1 MIKSAIFDV
10 DGTLL
15 DSMKIWD
22 NAGERYLSSV
32 GKTAENRLS
41 EKLCDM
47 SLTEG
52 AEYMKKQYALSFS
65 TDEIVS
71 GVLKIIEDFYFY
83 EVGLKN
89 GTKEILQFLE
99 SNNIKMIIATSS
111 DKTHIKKAFERLG
124 ILKYFTDIV
133 TCSQIGKGKT
143 SPDIYLAC
151 ADKLGTAPSETLV
164 FEDAVFAAETAHKAG
179 FKTVGVYDESSR
191 NNKNRIKAVCDYYA
205 DSFEKAADWGH
216 HLLSL

>member
-22 NAGERYLSSV
+22 DAGERYLSSV
-32 GKTAENRLS
+32 GKTAENGLS

-111 DKTHIKKAFERLG
+111 DKTHIKRAFERLG
-124 ILKYFTDIV
+124 IL
-133 TCSQIGKGKT
+133 C
-143 SPDIYLAC
+143 
-151 ADKLGTAPSETLV
+151 
-164 FEDAVFAAETAHKAG
+164 
-179 FKTVGVYDESSR
+179 
-191 NNKNRIKAVCDYYA
+191 AVC
-205 DSFEKAADWGH
+205 SGVCLFLNVV
-216 HLLSL
+216 LLTYFDIAQHFIYHSYIIEW

>member
-22 NAGERYLSSV
+22 DAGERYLSSV
-32 GKTAENRLS
+32 GKTAENGLS

-89 GTKEILQFLE
+89 DAKEILQFLE

-111 DKTHIKKAFERLG
+111 DKTHIKRAFDFLRPG
-124 ILKYFTDIV
+124 G
-133 TCSQIGKGKT
+133 S
-143 SPDIYLAC
+143 
-151 ADKLGTAPSETLV
+151 LV
-164 FEDAVFAAETAHKAG
+164 
-179 FKTVGVYDESSR
+179 
-191 NNKNRIKAVCDYYA
+191 AVCSSSIQWKSTRKYEQFRDWLSEHTHSIDECGA
-205 DSFEKAADWGH
+205 KFEMTGVHTVVLVVDKAA
-216 HLLSL
+216 

>member
-22 NAGERYLSSV
+22 NAGESV
-32 GKTAENRLS
+32 GKTAENGLS

-52 AEYMKKQYALSFS
+52 AKYMKKQYALSFS

-89 GTKEILQFLE
+89 DAKEIIKFL
-99 SNNIKMIIATSS
+99 I
-111 DKTHIKKAFERLG
+111 
-124 ILKYFTDIV
+124 
-133 TCSQIGKGKT
+133 QIQE
-143 SPDIYLAC
+143 LHNC
-151 ADKLGTAPSETLV
+151 
-164 FEDAVFAAETAHKAG
+164 
-179 FKTVGVYDESSR
+179 
-191 NNKNRIKAVCDYYA
+191 
-205 DSFEKAADWGH
+205 
-216 HLLSL
+216 

>member
-1 MIKSAIFDV
+1 
-10 DGTLL
+10 
-15 DSMKIWD
+15 
-22 NAGERYLSSV
+22 
-32 GKTAENRLS
+32 
-41 EKLCDM
+41 M

-89 GTKEILQFLE
+89 NAKEILQFLE

-191 NNKNRIKAVCDYYA
+191 NDKNRIKAVCDYYA
-205 DSFEKAADWGH
+205 DSFENQSISLDFRVCCKSQRYAPLL
-216 HLLSL
+216 HLLAVKMHHAHRALADTDGANQNEQNAQPDAFQNHL

>member
-1 MIKSAIFDV
+1 MGKISEIMLLKQPKQPALAVEVQTDMNGMSEAIGKNFV
-10 DGTLL
+10 KI
-15 DSMKIWD
+15 DSLFKEQ
-22 NAGERYLSSV
+22 GEVTTDIPYV
-32 GKTAENRLS
+32 EYPNF
-41 EKLCDM
+41 E
-47 SLTEG
+47 SLTEH
-52 AEYMKKQYALSFS
+52 
-65 TDEIVS
+65 
-71 GVLKIIEDFYFY
+71 
-83 EVGLKN
+83 
-89 GTKEILQFLE
+89 
-99 SNNIKMIIATSS
+99 NIKMIIATSS

-191 NNKNRIKAVCDYYA
+191 NDKSRIKAVCDYYA

>member
-22 NAGERYLSSV
+22 DAGERYLSSV
-32 GKTAENRLS
+32 GKTAENGLS

-89 GTKEILQFLE
+89 DAKEILQFLE

-111 DKTHIKKAFERLG
+111 DKRH
-124 ILKYFTDIV
+124 LKG
-133 TCSQIGKGKT
+133 S
-143 SPDIYLAC
+143 
-151 ADKLGTAPSETLV
+151 V
-164 FEDAVFAAETAHKAG
+164 F
-179 FKTVGVYDESSR
+179 
-191 NNKNRIKAVCDYYA
+191 
-205 DSFEKAADWGH
+205 
-216 HLLSL
+216 

>member
-22 NAGERYLSSV
+22 DAGERYLSSV
-32 GKTAENRLS
+32 GKTAENGLS

-89 GTKEILQFLE
+89 NAKEILQFLE
-99 SNNIKMIIATSS
+99 SNNIKM
-111 DKTHIKKAFERLG
+111 AFERLG

-151 ADKLGTAPSETLV
+151 ADKLGTDPSETLV

-191 NNKNRIKAVCDYYA
+191 NDKNRIKVVCDYYA

>member
-15 DSMKIWD
+15 DSMEIWD

-32 GKTAENRLS
+32 GKTAENGLS

-83 EVGLKN
+83 EVGLKKQCKRN
-89 GTKEILQFLE
+89 FAVFEIEQYQ
-99 SNNIKMIIATSS
+99 NDYCNIKRQNA
-111 DKTHIKKAFERLG
+111 
-124 ILKYFTDIV
+124 Y
-133 TCSQIGKGKT
+133 
-143 SPDIYLAC
+143 
-151 ADKLGTAPSETLV
+151 
-164 FEDAVFAAETAHKAG
+164 
-179 FKTVGVYDESSR
+179 
-191 NNKNRIKAVCDYYA
+191 
-205 DSFEKAADWGH
+205 
-216 HLLSL
+216 

>member
-22 NAGERYLSSV
+22 DAGERYLSSV
-32 GKTAENRLS
+32 GKTAENGLS

-89 GTKEILQFLE
+89 DAKEILQFLE

-133 TCSQIGKGKT
+133 TCSQVGKGKT
-143 SPDIYLAC
+143 SPDIYLSVQINSEQLRVKRLYSRTLFLPQ
-151 ADKLGTAPSETLV
+151 KLLTRQVSKRWECMT
-164 FEDAVFAAETAHKAG
+164 
-179 FKTVGVYDESSR
+179 
-191 NNKNRIKAVCDYYA
+191 N
-205 DSFEKAADWGH
+205 
-216 HLLSL
+216 